1 MASFL
6 LIERYLFMRVLTTAD
21 ILEKG
26 NELNRVYANYK
37 EADRPRDKKMKWRIF
52 FDAAE
57 QYRQD
62 FAEYLRANPADITKT
77 L

>member
-1 MASFL
+1 MKK
-6 LIERYLFMRVLTTAD
+6 YLTTTE

-26 NELNRVYANYK
+26 NELNRVYADYK
-37 EADRPRDKKMKWRIF
+37 QAEKPRDKKSKWRAF
-52 FDAAE
+52 YEAAE

-62 FAEYLRANPADITKT
+62 FAEYLRTANPADISKT